1 MKTIFK
7 IIFALLINGVAV
19 NGQITTPIIKANFG
33 VDGDLRSNYFNGLV
47 QSGNDDWFW
56 LPGTIGTGQFI
67 VDTTGAAALLA
78 NYAANP
84 DSRKLPFYRQMRF
97 PPYSVINNRLLVD
110 AYFVRDYHGDDST
123 IFASGSNK
131 NGMNPSNWSC
141 PVSQSI
147 PDKNEI
153 LDMML

>member
-1 MKTIFK
+1 
-7 IIFALLINGVAV
+7 
-19 NGQITTPIIKANFG
+19 
-33 VDGDLRSNYFNGLV
+33 
-47 QSGNDDWFW
+47 
-56 LPGTIGTGQFI
+56 
-67 VDTTGAAALLA
+67 
-78 NYAANP
+78 
-84 DSRKLPFYRQMRF
+84 MRF

-153 LDMML
+153 LDMMLHVRRAGPNVTDSMWLFGEYQLRTQQATGTSILKCTKQIFIMTGPPGGFIITDQTLAIPAGNLMRPVI